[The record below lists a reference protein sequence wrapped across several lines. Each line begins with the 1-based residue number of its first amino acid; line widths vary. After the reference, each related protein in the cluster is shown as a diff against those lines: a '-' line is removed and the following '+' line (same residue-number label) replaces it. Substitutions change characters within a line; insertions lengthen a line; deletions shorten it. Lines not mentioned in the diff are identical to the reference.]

1 MRLSKKSEYA
11 LRALI
16 CLGRDPS
23 AMHTIPAIS
32 RSEKIPAKFL
42 EQILLTLRHAN
53 LVSSRR
59 GAGGGYFLDRTPA
72 KLRVWDVVRIME
84 EFPAPPGSGQRAGD
98 GGYSVLDAYLG
109 KLSQD
114 LQALLCKTTLED
126 LIKLEHQSQS
136 GNFEI

>member
-16 CLGRDPS
+16 CLSRDPS

-59 GAGGGYFLDRTPA
+59 GAGGGYFLELSPA
-72 KLRVWDVVRIME
+72 KLRVWDVVKVME
-84 EFPAPPGSGQRAGD
+84 EFPAPPRPPSRSTD

-114 LQALLCKTTLED
+114 LQELLSTTSLED
-126 LIKLEHQSQS
+126 LIKLEQHSQS
-136 GNFEI
+136 STFDI